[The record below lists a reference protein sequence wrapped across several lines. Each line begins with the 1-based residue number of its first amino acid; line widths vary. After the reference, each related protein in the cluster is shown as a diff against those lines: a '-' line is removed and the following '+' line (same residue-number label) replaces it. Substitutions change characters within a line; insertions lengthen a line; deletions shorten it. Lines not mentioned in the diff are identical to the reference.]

1 MRRTDRPKQPRK
13 LTGKRPRTTRNAL
26 TTSASTAITIIT
38 TTRPNHTRLLL
49 TEAFWLRLSGL
60 LLSSGRSSRSAY
72 AQLTQTVPSLQGFIR
87 LGIALDHMTKRRYP
101 CFLLP
106 QLNQ

>member
-38 TTRPNHTRLLL
+38 TTRPNHTGVASDRGLR
-49 TEAFWLRLSGL
+49 LRLSGL

-72 AQLTQTVPSLQGFIR
+72 AQLTQTVRACRASFD
-87 LGIALDHMTKRRYP
+87 LG
-101 CFLLP
+101 
-106 QLNQ
+106 